1 MKGRL
6 FAVVG
11 PSGAGKDTLI
21 DAARAARPDL
31 VIVRRAITRPQSAGG
46 EDFEGIS
53 DTTFDA
59 RLRAGEFGLWW
70 KANGLRYGIPAASLD
85 LRDIG
90 RDVLFNGSRAALDQ
104 AALRFPDL
112 VVIRVTAPSQVLM
125 ERLLARGRETREE
138 ITARIARSGLDLPAG
153 LQVVDV
159 LNDGPLPKATAAF
172 LAVLQPVSA

>member
-172 LAVLQPVSA
+172 LAALQPVSA

>member
-21 DAARAARPDL
+21 DAARAAHPDL

-172 LAVLQPVSA
+172 LAALQPVSA